1 MIENLDPDSTF
12 AIGSRGQVYVALGRY
27 QEALADFDR
36 ALELDPDLVWVVRER
51 AALRISQGDLAG
63 AIADYEDLLETAPDD
78 LQVLN
83 STCWTGSL
91 SGQAEKYLP
100 TCDRSVT
107 LSNNDPFYRDARG
120 LARALTGDI
129 PGAIEDFQAFVDSLT
144 LENYPSGTE
153 IKLWKPKREAWIRAL
168 QSGENPFTPQVLE
181 GLHSE

>member
-100 TCDRSVT
+100 TCDRAVT
-107 LSNNDPFYRDARG
+107 LSEGNPLIRDSRG

-129 PGAIEDFQAFVDSLT
+129 PGAIEDFQAFINSPDAPDALKV
-144 LENYPSGTE
+144 
-153 IKLWKPKREAWIRAL
+153 KREAWIRSL

-181 GLHSE
+181 GLRNE